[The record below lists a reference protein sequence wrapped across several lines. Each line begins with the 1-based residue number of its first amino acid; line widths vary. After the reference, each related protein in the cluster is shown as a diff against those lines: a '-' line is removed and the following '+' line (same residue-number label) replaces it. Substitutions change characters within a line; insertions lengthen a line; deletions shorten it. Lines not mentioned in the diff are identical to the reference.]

1 MEQDPEVRDPGQEE
15 VWAAVKDRATV
26 KDRAGAAEARGA
38 VLEQARGAI
47 ASAPSAVRKWPIN
60 WESPATIRNAPSAAP
75 P

>member
-15 VWAAVKDRATV
+15 VWAAV